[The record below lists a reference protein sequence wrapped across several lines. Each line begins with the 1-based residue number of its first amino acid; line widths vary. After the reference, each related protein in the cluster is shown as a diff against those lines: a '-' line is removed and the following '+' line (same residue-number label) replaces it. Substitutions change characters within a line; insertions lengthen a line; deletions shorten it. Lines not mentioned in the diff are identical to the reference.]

1 MEQQQFRLI
10 RTAAPYVNRMRGKV
24 MVIKAG
30 GSLFEDPKAAA
41 HLFEQLSLIHMLGA
55 GIVLV
60 HGGGPQIDALCERL
74 GLETRK
80 QDGRRITTPAVI
92 EAVAMTLPGLLQSRI
107 VAGLTRA
114 GVPAVG
120 ISAISAAIVSGH
132 RRLPS
137 QAPDGKGVDYG
148 RVLDIDQVDGALLEH
163 LLAGGYVP
171 VVAPLGVDEQGELC
185 NINADTV
192 ASRLAVALGA
202 AKLLFLMGVRGVLM
216 NPEDPSSLLP
226 ELTATQLRQL
236 ESDGV
241 LAGGMLPKANAALA
255 ALEGG
260 VTRVHLVSGLEPD
273 ALLQELL
280 TNEGSGTMVVRDA

>member
-1 MEQQQFRLI
+1 MDQQQFRLI
-10 RTAAPYVNRMRGKV
+10 RAAAPYVNRMRGRV

-30 GSLFEDPKAAA
+30 GGLFEDAQTRRQ
-41 HLFEQLSLIHMLGA
+41 LFEQLSLVHMLGA

-60 HGGGPQIDALCERL
+60 HGGGPQIDALCARL
-74 GLETRK
+74 GVETRK
-80 QDGRRITTPAVI
+80 HNGRRITTPEVM
-92 EAVAMTLPGLLQSRI
+92 EAVAMALPGHVQSRI
-107 VAGLTRA
+107 VAGLMRA

-120 ISAISAAIVSGH
+120 TSTLSAGSVQGH

-137 QAPDGKGVDYG
+137 IAPDGTSLDFGH
-148 RVLDIDQVDGALLEH
+148 VLDIDKVDSGMIRH

-171 VVAPLGVDEQGELC
+171 VVAPVAMDEQGELC

-192 ASRLAVALGA
+192 AARLAIALGA
-202 AKLLFLMGVRGVLM
+202 EKLVFLLGVRGVLM
-216 NPEDPSSLLP
+216 NASDSGTLVP
-226 ELTATQLRQL
+226 ELSMTQLRQL

-241 LAGGMLPKANAALA
+241 LTGGMLPKAGAALS

-260 VTRVHLVSGLEPD
+260 VARVHLVSGIEPD

-280 TNEGSGTMVVRDA
+280 TNEGSGTMVVPDA